1 MTRSSTTAFNNAV
14 AAATVNPFFA
24 VKLEFASGTTRL
36 WTGVGDIA
44 FEAGSGS
51 ETFTGAGDLATVS
64 AVEETNDIE
73 SSNASF
79 SLGGINSSLISLAL
93 SENYQGKD
101 ATLYLGLLS
110 SGAVVADPYI
120 LFRGKMDTMD
130 IVDSGETAS
139 IQVKAQNR
147 LVALQ
152 KAKPRRFTQE
162 DQKLID
168 STDQGLSFVN
178 DLQDKTI
185 TWGTGKADQGL
196 PPPTHNGVPISEID
210 NIYIP

>member
-1 MTRSSTTAFNNAV
+1 MTRSSTTAFNNAI
-14 AAATVNPFFA
+14 AADNVDPFFA
-24 VKLEFASGTTRL
+24 VKLEFESGTTRF

-51 ETFTGAGDLATVS
+51 ETFTGAGDLATIS

-73 SSNASF
+73 AGGVSF
-79 SLGGINSSLISLAL
+79 ALSGINSSLISLAL
-93 SENYQGKD
+93 SENYQGRN

-120 LFRGKMDTMD
+120 LFRGSMDMMD
-130 IVDSGETAS
+130 IVDGGETAS

-168 STDQGLSFVN
+168 STDKGLAFVN

-196 PPPTHNGVPISEID
+196 PPPTTSGNTVYDVYIRAPI
-210 NIYIP
+210 

>member
-1 MTRSSTTAFNNAV
+1 MTRSSTTAFNNAI
-14 AAATVNPFFA
+14 AADNVDPFFA
-24 VKLEFASGTTRL
+24 VKLDFESGTTRL
-36 WTGVGDIA
+36 WTGVGDIS

-64 AVEETNDIE
+64 AIEETNDIE

-79 SLGGINSSLISLAL
+79 SLSGINSSLISLAL
-93 SENYQGKD
+93 SENYQSRD

-162 DQKLID
+162 DQKLVD
-168 STDQGLSFVN
+168 STDIGLAFVN

-185 TWGTGKADQGL
+185 TWGTGKEDQGL
-196 PPPTHNGVPISEID
+196 PPPTYNGVPISEID

>member
-1 MTRSSTTAFNNAV
+1 MTRSSTTAFNNAI
-14 AAATVNPFFA
+14 AADNVDPFFA
-24 VKLEFASGTTRL
+24 VKLEFESGTTRL

-79 SLGGINSSLISLAL
+79 SLSGINSSLISLAL

-110 SGAVVADPYI
+110 SGAVIADPYI

-162 DQKLID
+162 DQKLVD
-168 STDQGLSFVN
+168 STDIGLAFVN

-185 TWGTGKADQGL
+185 TWGTGKEDQGL
-196 PPPTHNGVPISEID
+196 PPPTYNGVPISEID

>member
-1 MTRSSTTAFNNAV
+1 MTRPSTTAFNNAI
-14 AAATVNPFFA
+14 AADNVDPFFA
-24 VKLEFASGTTRL
+24 VKLEFESGSTRL
-36 WTGVGDIA
+36 WTGVGDIS

-51 ETFTGAGDLATVS
+51 ETFSGAGDLVSVS

-73 SSNASF
+73 SSGVTVALS
-79 SLGGINSSLISLAL
+79 GINSSLISLAL
-93 SENYQGKD
+93 SENYQGRNV
-101 ATLYLGLLS
+101 TLYLGLLS

-120 LFRGKMDTMD
+120 LFRGLMDMMD
-130 IVDSGETAS
+130 ISDSGDTAS
-139 IQVKAQNR
+139 IQVQAQNR

-168 STDQGLSFVN
+168 PTDQGLSFVN

-185 TWGTGKADQGL
+185 TWGTGKPEQGL
-196 PPPTHNGVPISEID
+196 PPVTHNGVPIEEYDIRFTG
-210 NIYIP
+210 

>member
-1 MTRSSTTAFNNAV
+1 MTRSSTTAFNNAI
-14 AAATVNPFFA
+14 AADNVDPFFA
-24 VKLEFASGTTRL
+24 VKLEFESGTTRL

-64 AVEETNDIE
+64 AIEETNDIE

-79 SLGGINSSLISLAL
+79 SLSGINSSLISLAL
-93 SENYQGKD
+93 SENYQGRD

-162 DQKLID
+162 DQKLVD
-168 STDQGLSFVN
+168 STDIGLAFVN

-185 TWGTGKADQGL
+185 TWGTGKAEQGL
-196 PPPTHNGVPISEID
+196 PPPTYNGVPISEID

>member
-1 MTRSSTTAFNNAV
+1 MTRSSTTAFNNAI
-14 AAATVNPFFA
+14 AADNVDPFFA
-24 VKLEFASGTTRL
+24 VKLEFESGTTRL

-79 SLGGINSSLISLAL
+79 SLSGINSSLLSLAL

-110 SGAVVADPYI
+110 SGAVIADPYI

-162 DQKLID
+162 DQKLVD
-168 STDQGLSFVN
+168 STDIGLAFVN

-185 TWGTGKADQGL
+185 TWGTGKEDQGL
-196 PPPTHNGVPISEID
+196 PPPTYNGVPISEID
-210 NIYIP
+210 NIFIP

>member
-1 MTRSSTTAFNNAV
+1 MTRSSTTAFNNAI
-14 AAATVNPFFA
+14 AADNVDPFFA
-24 VKLEFASGTTRL
+24 VKLEFESGTTRL

-79 SLGGINSSLISLAL
+79 SLSGINSSLLSLAL

-120 LFRGKMDTMD
+120 LFRGKMDTVD

-162 DQKLID
+162 DQKLVD
-168 STDQGLSFVN
+168 STDIGLAFVN

-185 TWGTGKADQGL
+185 TWGTGKEDQGL
-196 PPPTHNGVPISEID
+196 PPPTYNGVPISEID